1 MTGFTVNPTWR
12 RLPVSG
18 GRYTE
23 RALPAQPQ
31 FGMEREAAPGTG
43 RGELARLLH
52 EVRQP
57 LCGIESIAY
66 YLEIALESENDEI
79 RQQCDLLRAMVRQA
93 NWLLDDAAIESD
105 RPDHGSATVSLNDEV
120 FCLAERLALHE
131 ERALELDLA
140 RGVLRAHAP
149 WCGLRRLAGHVL
161 SFLHEV
167 AEAEEPVEAATAE
180 SAGWHALR
188 FKARVNPERCGEFG
202 KLLTVLRPAGLVGAM
217 EKIGGQVEVTAE
229 AGVIE
234 VELRFPP
241 AQDK

>member
-1 MTGFTVNPTWR
+1 MTGFTANPMWR
-12 RLPVSG
+12 RLPVNG
-18 GRYTE
+18 GRYTK

-31 FGMEREAAPGTG
+31 SGMERETTPETG
-43 RGELARLLH
+43 RGDLARLLH

-66 YLEIALESENDEI
+66 YLDIALESESDEI

-105 RPDHGSATVSLNDEV
+105 RPDHQSETVSLNDEV

-131 ERALELDLA
+131 ERPLELSLA
-140 RGVLRAHAP
+140 GGVLRVQAP
-149 WCGLRRLAGHVL
+149 GCGLRRLAGHVL

-167 AEAEEPVEAATAE
+167 AEAEEPVGAATAE
-180 SAGWHALR
+180 SAGWRMLR
-188 FKARVNPERCGEFG
+188 FRARVNPERCAEFA
-202 KLLTVLRPAGLVGAM
+202 KLLTVLQPAGLVGAM

-229 AGVIE
+229 GGVIE
-234 VELRFPP
+234 VELRFPA
-241 AQDK
+241 AQDE